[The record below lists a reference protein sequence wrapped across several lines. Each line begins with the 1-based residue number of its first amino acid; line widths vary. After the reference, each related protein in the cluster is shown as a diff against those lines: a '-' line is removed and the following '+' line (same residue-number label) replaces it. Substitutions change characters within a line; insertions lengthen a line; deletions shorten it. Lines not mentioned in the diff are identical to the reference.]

1 MVASSIL
8 NPGSIVRERSGA
20 GSPSG
25 AANFITGGSPLG
37 RGIVSNAAN
46 KIVQF
51 NRASVSGVAARP
63 PDLGSMI
70 STLSTNILNNV
81 ENQVSSINNNVTQL
95 VTQRLAEVRE
105 NYRSRLDKI
114 DAARPNAILGNF
126 LNLYREAIGYIQ
138 FLGNQRNVKT
148 LGNNLK
154 ALQRIFRDSF
164 RVARIVRQTIGRI
177 VKQLSGLPQAS
188 GGPGGINL
196 DIKVPGGGLKRS
208 APTGI
213 MRAMR
218 RRPGMMLG
226 GAALAGGLG
235 TAVVSGMMDRGG
247 GVQTVPSSEGA
258 IPPVLLDRFGS
269 ILDRFSKAIE
279 HLTTGSAEKDDITS
293 APSAPSALPM
303 TSTEDDG
310 GGGGGGGAAVTDAP
324 DLKTAIRQLE
334 SGNDYSSMYS
344 RNRDTFSRG
353 REDITKM
360 TIDQVHDLQT
370 DYLNHQKSLG
380 YNSADGSDR
389 SAAMGAYQMIEVRA
403 VAKEMGI
410 DTSKTLFNKETQ
422 DRMSDYYLNVAGYQD
437 WKAGK
442 ITDAEFNNQ
451 LAVQFASVKKTSGR
465 GAYDNDGMNKAY
477 GNIMPVLQKEK
488 GLEPQTPDPKVTTPE
503 VPNVMPATM
512 KKEDQQQI
520 AQTVSQPPASTT
532 PQVTVAPLNLSS
544 PQPQGGGGGAGGGAI
559 SGGGGGK
566 QTGPSVPLL
575 NPSNSDN
582 FLLLYSKMVYNI
594 VDG

>member
-1 MVASSIL
+1 
-8 NPGSIVRERSGA
+8 
-20 GSPSG
+20 
-25 AANFITGGSPLG
+25 
-37 RGIVSNAAN
+37 
-46 KIVQF
+46 
-51 NRASVSGVAARP
+51 
-63 PDLGSMI
+63 
-70 STLSTNILNNV
+70 
-81 ENQVSSINNNVTQL
+81 
-95 VTQRLAEVRE
+95 
-105 NYRSRLDKI
+105 
-114 DAARPNAILGNF
+114 
-126 LNLYREAIGYIQ
+126 
-138 FLGNQRNVKT
+138 
-148 LGNNLK
+148 
-154 ALQRIFRDSF
+154 
-164 RVARIVRQTIGRI
+164 
-177 VKQLSGLPQAS
+177 
-188 GGPGGINL
+188 
-196 DIKVPGGGLKRS
+196 
-208 APTGI
+208 
-213 MRAMR
+213 MR